1 MIDESSNLIQPMLA
15 VITLVLGGALIIFI
29 YDAYRQVRQR
39 SLLEFTVGLFILVIA
54 IVFPD
59 VVGILAADSFFSY
72 WGTVISRIGEILGI
86 GVMIYAVLR
95 EG

>member
-1 MIDESSNLIQPMLA
+1 MNLIQPMLA
-15 VITLVLGGALIIFI
+15 IITLVLGGALIIFI

-59 VVGILAADSFFSY
+59 VVGILIADSALAF
-72 WGTVISRIGEILGI
+72 WAAVISRIGEILGI
-86 GVMIYAVLR
+86 GIMIYAVLR
-95 EG
+95 

>member
-1 MIDESSNLIQPMLA
+1 MIEEPTTLIQPMLA
-15 VITLVLGGALIIFI
+15 IITLILGGALIIFI
-29 YDAYRQVRQR
+29 YDAYRVVRQP

-59 VVGILAADSFFSY
+59 VIGILAADSALSY

-95 EG
+95 